1 MATLTGKL
9 WEETQESGA
18 SPKVEMPEGGGCGGL
33 GNGGCFVLGGWC
45 IPYRHLVVLGEGV
58 LARLIAMAGSF

>member
-33 GNGGCFVLGGWC
+33 GNGGCFVLGGWVHPLQTLSELC
-45 IPYRHLVVLGEGV
+45 WGKEC
-58 LARLIAMAGSF
+58 